1 MNFFLT
7 SVIFFYQV
15 WIFFQKKMLN
25 NVGYCGK
32 FFFGKIDFWICVIY
46 ISCTQCKVPLWFH
59 HGKSRVHLASLPTTF
74 HPLEHVWWSPRVS
87 SASMDLWFTFLLPS
101 QFAPKPTRGFFQQV
115 FHQLNFLR
123 GQKIKGQKRPELNSS
138 NVIFS

>member
-1 MNFFLT
+1 MWNLFFFSRK
-7 SVIFFYQV
+7 SVKQCWLMSNAVIIIIFFF
-15 WIFFQKKMLN
+15 W
-25 NVGYCGK
+25 
-32 FFFGKIDFWICVIY
+32 KIDFWIFVIY
-46 ISCTQCKVPLWFH
+46 FCNTQCKVPLWFH

-123 GQKIKGQKRPELNSS
+123 GQKIKGQKRKTGELNSS